1 MESTPG
7 KKKMIVHEQGEKA
20 VRDKLSEEMHQ
31 SAEIKETADD
41 FPENDDEDLPLSEAE
56 TESMQKLKKYLLNR
70 NRENKQWIN

>member
-31 SAEIKETADD
+31 SAEIKETV
-41 FPENDDEDLPLSEAE
+41 DETL
-56 TESMQKLKKYLLNR
+56 
-70 NRENKQWIN
+70 